1 MYNEEMNTQSS
12 CQNLK
17 QNRYCIKQKSKV
29 RIFLYFVSDIKIS
42 LQTVRSGNHAQL
54 NICSWRWLH
63 IIHLV
68 YMFYNK
74 EMLSFDILYNI
85 S

>member
-17 QNRYCIKQKSKV
+17 QNRYYCIKQKSKV

-54 NICSWRWLH
+54 NICS
-63 IIHLV
+63 
-68 YMFYNK
+68 
-74 EMLSFDILYNI
+74 
-85 S
+85 